1 MTFVS
6 LCRQTRLCRHTITNL
21 LEKKN
26 KQDKQGMMSRL
37 KVECFKSLTSVTKPV
52 SLKGISP
59 QVRCL
64 TSSSLADCEGQAM
77 YLGDLPAPTIPAQRT
92 STLLTALSRPSPWSR
107 GVRTSVARGS
117 LPSQK
122 MSKSLSRSRLSGQR
136 SRPSR
141 TRRPRMNGNQEGCFQ
156 GILVRAFLARHEVIS
171 AIVLCLC
178 IILGNKYQVQVMII
192 FENN

>member
-1 MTFVS
+1 MMILGLLGKTNKVTGPTMKKNVVLEQMLVKLKMTMTFVS

-37 KVECFKSLTSVTKPV
+37 KVKCFKSLTSVTKPV

-92 STLLTALSRPSPWSR
+92 STLLTALSRPSP
-107 GVRTSVARGS
+107 
-117 LPSQK
+117 
-122 MSKSLSRSRLSGQR
+122 
-136 SRPSR
+136 
-141 TRRPRMNGNQEGCFQ
+141 
-156 GILVRAFLARHEVIS
+156 
-171 AIVLCLC
+171 
-178 IILGNKYQVQVMII
+178 
-192 FENN
+192 

>member
-1 MTFVS
+1 MKKNVVLEQMLVKLKMTMTFVS

-52 SLKGISP
+52 SLKGNSP

-77 YLGDLPAPTIPAQRT
+77 GDLSAPTIPAQRT
-92 STLLTALSRPSPWSR
+92 STLLTTLSRPSP
-107 GVRTSVARGS
+107 
-117 LPSQK
+117 
-122 MSKSLSRSRLSGQR
+122 
-136 SRPSR
+136 
-141 TRRPRMNGNQEGCFQ
+141 
-156 GILVRAFLARHEVIS
+156 
-171 AIVLCLC
+171 
-178 IILGNKYQVQVMII
+178 
-192 FENN
+192 